1 MPKKNGEENHNK
13 NGKES
18 IWNPRNKI
26 LKKQKIKK
34 TLQKKKK
41 KTPRSTFIFL
51 KRRWNGVLSSLK
63 N

>member
-41 KTPRSTFIFL
+41 RKHQE
-51 KRRWNGVLSSLK
+51 VLLYS
-63 N
+63 